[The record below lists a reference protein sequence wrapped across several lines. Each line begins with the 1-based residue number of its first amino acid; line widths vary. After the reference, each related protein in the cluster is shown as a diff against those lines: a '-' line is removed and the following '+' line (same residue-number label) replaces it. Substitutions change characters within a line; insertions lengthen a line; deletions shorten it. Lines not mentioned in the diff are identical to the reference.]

1 MGMSL
6 REVIFDIGGGIK
18 DGKAFKA
25 VQLGGPSGGCIPQEL
40 LDTPVEYEAINQTGA
55 IVGSGG
61 MVVMDEDTCMVEM
74 ARFFLEFTCRESCG
88 KCTYCRIGT
97 RRMLEIL
104 ERITSGS
111 GTMKDIDLLE
121 ELSGKI
127 KEGSLCGLGQTA
139 PNPVLTTLK
148 YFRHEYEEHVL
159 EGKCRAAACHNLLT
173 YDIIESDC
181 IGCTLCAK
189 VCPTKLLLATSRNH
203 IA

>member
-1 MGMSL
+1 
-6 REVIFDIGGGIK
+6 
-18 DGKAFKA
+18 
-25 VQLGGPSGGCIPQEL
+25 
-40 LDTPVEYEAINQTGA
+40 
-55 IVGSGG
+55 
-61 MVVMDEDTCMVEM
+61 
-74 ARFFLEFTCRESCG
+74 
-88 KCTYCRIGT
+88 
-97 RRMLEIL
+97 
-104 ERITSGS
+104 
-111 GTMKDIDLLE
+111 MKDIDLLE

-189 VCPTKLLLATSRNH
+189 VCPTNA
-203 IA
+203 IAGDLKKPHSIDQDKCIKCGQCIDKCQFKAITKS